1 MVLAAGNAASFVEAI
16 VLSDSIYHRTVPQ
29 IQHIISRGALAV
41 LGPELNFPISNMF
54 PHNVLLLMSPSKDE
68 AKVSK

>member
-1 MVLAAGNAASFVEAI
+1 MVLAAGNAASVVEAI
-16 VLSDSIYHRTVPQ
+16 VLSNSIHRRTVLQ

-41 LGPELNFPISNMF
+41 LGPKLNFPISNMF
-54 PHNVLLLMSPSKDE
+54 PPNVLLLMSPFKDK